1 MDLGVTHTRQG
12 GSDLLRCDHNA
23 IVTTAPASVAN
34 YDRGVTATADPP
46 GLSAR
51 ELAVWRTFLRV
62 HASVTRR
69 LEHDLLAE
77 HDLPLAS
84 YDVLVQL
91 AEAPDGRLRM
101 TDLADRVLLSRSGL
115 TRLVDRLAA
124 DGLVARESCP
134 SDARGT
140 FTVITEAGRI
150 RLRTAAPTHLRGIQ
164 EYVTN
169 RLDAGELDMVGR
181 LLRKLVPGG
190 ESAIAPAGGCG
201 AAEGAQADSPA
212 PAAYR

>member
-1 MDLGVTHTRQG
+1 VVAT
-12 GSDLLRCDHNA
+12 
-23 IVTTAPASVAN
+23 AN
-34 YDRGVTATADPP
+34 YDRGVTAIAAQL
-46 GLSAR
+46 GLTDR

-62 HASVTRR
+62 HASLTRR

-77 HDLPLAS
+77 RDLPLAS

-124 DGLVARESCP
+124 DGLVTRESCP

-140 FTVITEAGRI
+140 FTVITEAGRT

-164 EYVTN
+164 EYVTS
-169 RLDAGELDMVGR
+169 RLDPGELDTVGR
-181 LLRKLVPGG
+181 LLRKLLPEG
-190 ESAIAPAGGCG
+190 EPTTESPGGCG
-201 AAEGAQADSPA
+201 AEPAETRSSAD
-212 PAAYR
+212 RH